1 MSQEM
6 RAAASGEGEDLHEAA
21 IPAGPSVGQQ
31 LFAAREARNFSQLDV
46 AQALKISSRQVQALE
61 SDDWAGL
68 PGNTIIRGFVRN
80 YARLLGL
87 DADPLMQAL
96 DGAPMPQSPKLDF
109 PEGTHAT
116 LPRHG
121 RAERRDFAA
130 VFSGVALVVL
140 ALLAYF
146 FVPQDFWQSKLN
158 DLAAPHKA
166 TEVPAEKTEPQE
178 HQAAVV
184 APLPVE
190 TSAAP
195 AAASAVAVPPT
206 EAPAQPQPQAAQSLA
221 AGTGG
226 GLQLSFAKPSWVEIR
241 DAGGRVIFSQLNPAG
256 SQRDIEGQPPF
267 ALVIGNATGVTLR
280 YKGKVVELP
289 QRSKDDVARLTLE

>member
-6 RAAASGEGEDLHEAA
+6 RAAASAESQDLHESASS
-21 IPAGPSVGQQ
+21 AGPSVGQQ
-31 LFAAREARNFSQLDV
+31 LVAAREARNFSQLDV

-87 DADPLMQAL
+87 DSEPLMHAL
-96 DGAPMPQSPKLDF
+96 DGAPMPQSPRLDF

-116 LPRHG
+116 LPRQG

-158 DLAAPHKA
+158 DLAAARKA
-166 TEVPAEKTEPQE
+166 TEVSAEKAEPQ
-178 HQAAVV
+178 AAAV

-190 TSAAP
+190 APAAP
-195 AAASAVAVPPT
+195 AVGSTVAVPPT
-206 EAPAQPQPQAAQSLA
+206 EVPAEPQPQSQTAQLRP

-226 GLQLSFAKPSWVEIR
+226 SLQLSFAKPSWVEIR
-241 DAGGRVIFSQLNPAG
+241 DAGGQVIFSQLNQAG

-289 QRSKDDVARLTLE
+289 QRRKDDVARLTLE